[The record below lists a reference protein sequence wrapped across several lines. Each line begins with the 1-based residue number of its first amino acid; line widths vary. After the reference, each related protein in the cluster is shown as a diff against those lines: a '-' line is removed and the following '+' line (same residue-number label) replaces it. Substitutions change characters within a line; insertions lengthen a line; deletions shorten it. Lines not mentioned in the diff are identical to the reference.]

1 MRKKLNEVIR
11 LNDKQKKQLASEIK
25 AFYLDVRGE
34 EIGMIEEQQLIDLF
48 CGHLAPIIYNKAL
61 DDGKR
66 WFGQMMENVE
76 SDYYTLYKEER
87 T

>member
-1 MRKKLNEVIR
+1 MKLSDV
-11 LNDKQKKQLASEIK
+11 QKEKLKDEIK
-25 AFYLDVRGE
+25 SFYLDVRGE
-34 EIGMIEEQQLIDLF
+34 EIGMIEQMQLLELF
-48 CGHLAPIIYNKAL
+48 EEKLAPIIYNKAL